1 MALWSEGIATPMTSA
16 EYDAIADSMARRSRQ
31 WTMRIIIAAL
41 VAAVAFP
48 LTSWSFALGWFLVYA
63 ALQLFESRLHPQG
76 RLAKRLSQRRYVA
89 LCLIQTVLNNVAFSA
104 YGAVEIMSGSML
116 ALVCGTLLIGGVTV
130 NTVMVSP
137 GSRTMVAAAI
147 IPQFAYALL
156 VPFGALNVGL
166 SYADTAQI
174 TFAAVMLVISG
185 LMIRSYIS
193 RLFAEAQEA
202 RAQAEQAN
210 LAKSQFLATMS
221 HEIRTPLNGVLGMA
235 QAMTAD
241 ELPAHQRA
249 RLETITQSGESLLHI
264 LGDVLDLA
272 KVEAGKLTLEETD
285 FDLDDLVERSQA
297 AFRAVAEAKGLVFDV
312 QVAEA
317 ARGGWTGDPTRIRQ
331 ILTNLISNAV
341 KFTEAGRISVRAD
354 ADDGVL
360 AFSVADTGPG
370 VTPDQLPKLFQKFV
384 QADDS
389 TTRQYGGT
397 GLGLSICRELVQL
410 MDGDIQV
417 RHIVPHGLAF
427 DVRLPLRR
435 AEAPVARRRSAA
447 ADFAAF
453 EGRGVR
459 VLAAEDHPV
468 NRQVLALLLSQVGIV
483 PTFVENG
490 ALALDAWRAA
500 DWDLI
505 LMDVQMPVMDG
516 PTAAAAIRAEERATG
531 RERTPII
538 ALTANVMAQ
547 QIESYRAAG
556 MEIAVAKPIEAAV
569 LFDAIATTQAPRAA

>member
-1 MALWSEGIATPMTSA
+1 
-16 EYDAIADSMARRSRQ
+16 
-31 WTMRIIIAAL
+31 MRLFIAAL
-41 VAAVAFP
+41 VAAVSFP
-48 LTSWSFALGWFLVYA
+48 LTSWSFALGWFLVYGL
-63 ALQLFESRLHPQG
+63 LQVFESQLHPQG
-76 RLAKRLSQRRYVA
+76 RLAERLSRGAYVV
-89 LCLIQTVLNNVAFSA
+89 LCLIQTVLNNVVFSA

-137 GSRTMVAAAI
+137 GSRSMITVAI
-147 IPQFAYALL
+147 IPQVGYALL

-174 TFAAVMLVISG
+174 TFAAVMLLVSG

-193 RLFAEAQEA
+193 RLFAETLEA

-272 KVEAGKLTLEETD
+272 KVEAGKLALEETA
-285 FDLDDLVERSQA
+285 FDLDDLVDRSQA
-297 AFRAVAEAKGLVFDV
+297 AFRVVAQAKGLNLDV
-312 QVAEA
+312 QVAES
-317 ARGGWTGDPTRIRQ
+317 ARGGWSGDPTRIRQ

-341 KFTEAGRISVRAD
+341 KFTETGVVTVRAN
-354 ADDGVL
+354 ANQGELVL
-360 AFSVADTGPG
+360 SVADTGPG
-370 VTPDQLPKLFQKFV
+370 VAPEQLPALFQKFS
-384 QADDS
+384 QADTS
-389 TTRQYGGT
+389 TTRRYGGT
-397 GLGLSICRELVQL
+397 GLGLSICQELVQL
-410 MDGDIQV
+410 MGGDIEV
-417 RHIVPHGLAF
+417 RHVVPHGLAF

-435 AEAPVARRRSAA
+435 AEAPLVRSKLA
-447 ADFAAF
+447 ADVAPFD
-453 EGRGVR
+453 GHGVR

-490 ALALDAWRAA
+490 AQALEAWRAE

-516 PTAAAAIRAEERATG
+516 PTAAAAIRAEETATG
-531 RERTPII
+531 RDRTPII

-547 QIESYRAAG
+547 QIESYHAAG

-569 LFDAIATTQAPRAA
+569 LFDAIATTQAARAA